1 MAENYITIENVSKS
15 YGEKELFSSVGFGIN
30 KGQKIALVA
39 ENGSGKST
47 LMKIIANRETPD
59 NGSVSFRK
67 SIAVSYLEQHP
78 LQTENASI
86 IDVLFNSP
94 TPLMKTVKR
103 YEQALLNST
112 KFSDENTEKELS
124 DAMLEMD
131 CQNAWN
137 YESQI
142 KEILGKLNITDLTK
156 NVSTL
161 SGGEKKKVALC
172 AVLISKSEVLLLDE
186 PTNHLDIEMI
196 EWLEEYLSTANQ
208 TILFVSHDRYFI
220 DKVSTE
226 IYELEKGQICK
237 YEGKFDYY
245 LEKKAQRQQQES
257 ASLAKAKNLYKKEL
271 EWIRRMPQARGTKSR
286 ARIEAFNELKE
297 TVSNVNVTKY
307 AELTVK
313 AQRIGGKILEINN
326 INKSFG
332 ERKIIDDFSHIYKK
346 GDKIGIIGKN
356 GSGKTTLLD
365 IITEKIKP
373 DSGKVTLGQTIKIGY
388 YTQNPLEEKPDTK
401 VIDIVKKISENILLA
416 DGTSMGASQYLTHF
430 GIPPYK
436 QHTHYGNL
444 SGGEKRLLNLL
455 CILMA
460 NPNFLILD
468 EPTNDLDIH
477 TQMKLET
484 FLEQYQGCLMIVS
497 HDRHFLDRIVSQL
510 FVFNKEGKIKEFPGN
525 YTDYLIKEKE
535 NQKQQRLIEDKKEKP
550 TLIKKKESRNKV
562 KLTYKE
568 QKEKEEIEDLL
579 PKMEVRK
586 KDIEKLLSSGELINE
601 SLIEITQEYQTLLEE
616 IEQKELRWLELC
628 SKEQDEKEE

>member
-208 TILFVSHDRYFI
+208 TMLFVSHDRYFI

-616 IEQKELRWLELC
+616 IEQKEFRWLELC

>member
-1 MAENYITIENVSKS
+1 MAENYITLENISKS
-15 YGEKELFSSVGFGIN
+15 FGEKELFSSIGFGIN

-39 ENGSGKST
+39 ENGSGKTT
-47 LMKIIANRETPD
+47 LLKIIANKEIAD
-59 NGSVSFRK
+59 NGLVSFRK
-67 SIAVSYLEQHP
+67 GITISYLEQHP
-78 LQTENASI
+78 LQGETSTI
-86 IDVLFNSP
+86 MDVLFNSS

-103 YEQALLNST
+103 YQQAMLNST
-112 KFSDENTEKELS
+112 KYANKDSEKELS
-124 DAMLEMD
+124 DAISEMD

-161 SGGEKKKVALC
+161 SGGERKKVALC
-172 AVLISKSEVLLLDE
+172 ATLISKSEVLLLDE

-196 EWLEEYLSTANQ
+196 EWLEEYLKTANQ
-208 TILFVSHDRYFI
+208 SILFVSHDRYFI
-220 DKVSTE
+220 DKVSTD
-226 IYELEKGQICK
+226 IYELDRGQICK

-245 LEKKAQRQQQES
+245 LEKKAERQQQES
-257 ASLAKAKNLYKKEL
+257 VSLAKAKNLYKKEL

-297 TVSNVNVTKY
+297 TISAPTPTQS

-313 AQRIGGKILEINN
+313 AQRIGGKILKINN

-332 ERKIIDDFSHIYKK
+332 EKQIINDFSHIYKK

-356 GSGKTTLLD
+356 GCGKTTFLD

-388 YTQNPLEEKPDTK
+388 YTQNPPAEKSDTK
-401 VIDIVKKISENILLA
+401 VIDIVKKISEHIQLA
-416 DGTSMGASQYLTHF
+416 DGTAMGASQYLTHF
-430 GIPPYK
+430 GISPYK

-455 CILMA
+455 CILIS

-468 EPTNDLDIH
+468 EPTNDLDIY

-484 FLEQYQGCLMIVS
+484 FLEQYQGCLMVVS

-510 FVFNKEGKIKEFPGN
+510 FVFKPEGKIKEFPGN
-525 YTDYLIKEKE
+525 YSDYLIKEKE
-535 NQKQQRLIEDKKEKP
+535 ENKQKKLSEEKIDKPITTKRKNSQ
-550 TLIKKKESRNKV
+550 TKI

-568 QKEKEEIEDLL
+568 QKEKESIEELL
-579 PKMEVRK
+579 PTLEERK
-586 KDIEKLLSSGELINE
+586 QTIERQLSSGELTNE
-601 SLIEITQEYQTLLEE
+601 ELLSTTQEYQSLIEE
-616 IEQKELRWLELC
+616 INQKEERWLELC
-628 SKEQDEKEE
+628 SKEQE

>member
-86 IDVLFNSP
+86 IDVLFNSS

-208 TILFVSHDRYFI
+208 TMLFVSHDRYFI

-484 FLEQYQGCLMIVS
+484 FLEQYQGCLMVVS

-616 IEQKELRWLELC
+616 IEQKEFRWLELC

>member
-1 MAENYITIENVSKS
+1 MAENYITLENVTKS
-15 YGEKELFSSVGFGIN
+15 FGEKELFSSIGFGIN

-47 LMKIIANRETPD
+47 LLKIIANKED
-59 NGSVSFRK
+59 ADSGIVSFRK
-67 SIAVSYLEQHP
+67 GIAVSYLEQHP
-78 LQTENASI
+78 LQSETSSI
-86 IDVLFNSP
+86 MDVLFNSP

-103 YEQALLNST
+103 YEEALLRST
-112 KFSDENTEKELS
+112 QFADENSEKELS
-124 DAMLEMD
+124 EAISEMD

-156 NVSTL
+156 NVATL

-196 EWLEEYLSTANQ
+196 EWLEEYLNTANQ
-208 TILFVSHDRYFI
+208 SILFVSHDRYFI

-226 IYELEKGQICK
+226 IYELDRGQICK

-245 LEKKAQRQQQES
+245 LEKKAERQQQES
-257 ASLAKAKNLYKKEL
+257 VSLAKAKNLYKKEL
-271 EWIRRMPQARGTKSR
+271 EWIRRMPQARATKSR

-297 TVSNVNVTKY
+297 TISNVSVTQS

-326 INKSFG
+326 INKAFG
-332 ERKIIDDFSHIYKK
+332 ERTIINDFSHIYKR

-373 DSGKVTLGQTIKIGY
+373 DSGKVTLGQTIQIGY
-388 YTQNPLEEKPDTK
+388 YTQNPLEEKSDIK
-401 VIDIVKKISENILLA
+401 VIDIVKKISENIQLA

-455 CILMA
+455 CILIS

-468 EPTNDLDIH
+468 EPTNDLDIY

-497 HDRHFLDRIVSQL
+497 HDRHFLDKIVSQL
-510 FVFNKEGKIKEFPGN
+510 FVFEAGGKIREFPGN

-535 NQKQQRLIEDKKEKP
+535 RSKQIKQETEKKENP
-550 TLIKKKESRNKV
+550 SVLKKKDTKTKI

-568 QKEKEEIEDLL
+568 QKEKETIEEALPILEARKEEIEQ
-579 PKMEVRK
+579 M
-586 KDIEKLLSSGELINE
+586 LSSGELDNE
-601 SLIEITQEYQTLLEE
+601 SLLEKTQEYQLLLGE
-616 IEQKELRWLELC
+616 IEEKEFRWLELC
-628 SKEQDEKEE
+628 EKEQ

>member
-1 MAENYITIENVSKS
+1 MAENYITLENVTKS
-15 YGEKELFSSVGFGIN
+15 FGEKELFSSIGFGIN

-39 ENGSGKST
+39 ENGSGKTT
-47 LMKIIANRETPD
+47 LLKIIANKEIAD
-59 NGSVSFRK
+59 NGTVSFRK
-67 SIAVSYLEQHP
+67 GITISYLEQHP
-78 LQTENASI
+78 LQAETSTI
-86 IDVLFNSP
+86 MDVLFNSS
-94 TPLMKTVKR
+94 TPLMQTVKR
-103 YEQALLNST
+103 YQQALLNST
-112 KFSDENTEKELS
+112 KNADEVSEKELS
-124 DAMLEMD
+124 EAILEMD

-172 AVLISKSEVLLLDE
+172 ATLISKSEVLLLDE

-196 EWLEEYLSTANQ
+196 EWLEEYLNTANQ
-208 TILFVSHDRYFI
+208 SILFVSHDRYFI
-220 DKVSTE
+220 DKVSTD
-226 IYELEKGQICK
+226 IYELDRGQICK

-245 LEKKAQRQQQES
+245 LEKKAERQQQES
-257 ASLAKAKNLYKKEL
+257 VTLAKAKNLYKKEL

-286 ARIEAFNELKE
+286 ARIDAFNELKE
-297 TVSNVNVTKY
+297 TISNVSVTQS

-313 AQRIGGKILEINN
+313 AQRIGGKILELNN

-332 ERKIIDDFSHIYKK
+332 NRKIIDDFSHIYKK

-356 GSGKTTLLD
+356 GCGKTTLLE
-365 IITEKIKP
+365 IITEKIRP

-388 YTQNPLEEKPDTK
+388 YTQNPIEEKPDTK
-401 VIDIVKKISENILLA
+401 VIDIVKKISEHIQLA
-416 DGTSMGASQYLTHF
+416 DGTAMGASQYLTHF

-455 CILMA
+455 CILIS

-468 EPTNDLDIH
+468 EPTNDLDIY

-484 FLEQYQGCLMIVS
+484 FLEQYQGCLMVVS

-510 FVFNKEGKIKEFPGN
+510 FVFKPEGKIKEFPGN

-535 NQKQQRLIEDKKEKP
+535 ENKQKKQETEKKENSFV
-550 TLIKKKESRNKV
+550 LKKKDTKTKV

-568 QKEKEEIEDLL
+568 QKEKETIEEALPILESRKEEIEQ
-579 PKMEVRK
+579 
-586 KDIEKLLSSGELINE
+586 LLSSGELANE
-601 SLIEITQEYQTLLEE
+601 SLLEKTQEYQLLLSE
-616 IEQKELRWLELC
+616 IEEKEFRWLELC
-628 SKEQDEKEE
+628 EKEQ

>member
-156 NVSTL
+156 NVLTL

-388 YTQNPLEEKPDTK
+388 YTQNPLEEKSDTK

-535 NQKQQRLIEDKKEKP
+535 NQKRQRLIEDKKEKP
-550 TLIKKKESRNKV
+550 ILIKKKEGRNKV

-616 IEQKELRWLELC
+616 IEQKEFRWLELC

>member
-1 MAENYITIENVSKS
+1 MAENYITVENVSKS
-15 YGEKELFSSVGFGIN
+15 FGEKELFSSIGFGIN

-39 ENGSGKST
+39 ENGSGKTT
-47 LMKIIANRETPD
+47 LLKIIANKEIAD
-59 NGSVSFRK
+59 NGTVSFRK
-67 SIAVSYLEQHP
+67 GITISYLEQHP
-78 LQTENASI
+78 LQAETSTI
-86 IDVLFNSP
+86 MDVLFNSS
-94 TPLMKTVKR
+94 TPLMQTVKR
-103 YEQALLNST
+103 YQQALLNST
-112 KFSDENTEKELS
+112 KNADEVSEKELS
-124 DAMLEMD
+124 EAILEMD

-172 AVLISKSEVLLLDE
+172 ATLISKSEVLLLDE

-196 EWLEEYLSTANQ
+196 EWLEEYLNTANQ
-208 TILFVSHDRYFI
+208 SILFVSHDRYFI
-220 DKVSTE
+220 DKVSTD
-226 IYELEKGQICK
+226 IYELDRGQICK

-245 LEKKAQRQQQES
+245 LEKKAERQQQES
-257 ASLAKAKNLYKKEL
+257 VTLAKAKNLYKKEL

-286 ARIEAFNELKE
+286 ARIDAFNELKE
-297 TVSNVNVTKY
+297 TISNVSVTQS

-313 AQRIGGKILEINN
+313 AQRIGGKILELNN

-332 ERKIIDDFSHIYKK
+332 NRKIIDDFSHIYKK

-356 GSGKTTLLD
+356 GCGKTTLLE
-365 IITEKIKP
+365 IITEKIRQ

-388 YTQNPLEEKPDTK
+388 YTQNPIEEKPDTK
-401 VIDIVKKISENILLA
+401 VIDIVKKISEHIQLA
-416 DGTSMGASQYLTHF
+416 DGTAMGASQYLTHF

-455 CILMA
+455 CILIS

-468 EPTNDLDIH
+468 EPTNDLDIY

-484 FLEQYQGCLMIVS
+484 FLEQYQGCLMVVS

-510 FVFNKEGKIKEFPGN
+510 FVFKPEGKIKEFPGN

-535 NQKQQRLIEDKKEKP
+535 ENKQKKQETEKKENSFV
-550 TLIKKKESRNKV
+550 LKKKDTKTKV

-568 QKEKEEIEDLL
+568 QKEKETIEETLPILESRKEEIEQ
-579 PKMEVRK
+579 
-586 KDIEKLLSSGELINE
+586 LLSSGELANE
-601 SLIEITQEYQTLLEE
+601 SLLEKTQEYQLLLSE
-616 IEQKELRWLELC
+616 IEEKEFRWLELC
-628 SKEQDEKEE
+628 EKEQ

>member
-568 QKEKEEIEDLL
+568 QKEKEEIEDFL

-616 IEQKELRWLELC
+616 IEQKEFRWLELC